1 MADVSHAPPAT
12 EQNEHLADNT
22 AIDHGH
28 SNNGVPES
36 PAPHQM
42 SAKEYALTRLST
54 LRPPMHHAPNP
65 IRLLMTLNTKQ
76 WMFFLVAFL
85 AWVCASFPFH
95 GICYGG
101 LGTNALSPACCPEHI
116 DILCASSNSILTL
129 LSVLGRL

>member
-1 MADVSHAPPAT
+1 MADVSPAPAT
-12 EQNEHLADNT
+12 EQNEQLADNT

-28 SNNGVPES
+28 GINGIRES

-65 IRLLMTLNTKQ
+65 IRLLMMLNTKQ

-85 AWVCASFPFH
+85 AWVCASSLFLW
-95 GICYGG
+95 ICCGG
-101 LGTNALSPACCPEHI
+101 WGMTALSPACPE
-116 DILCASSNSILTL
+116 DITCA
-129 LSVLGRL
+129 RPAAPC

>member
-12 EQNEHLADNT
+12 EQNEHLDNT

-42 SAKEYALTRLST
+42 SAKEYALTRFST

-65 IRLLMTLNTKQ
+65 IRLLMMLNTKQ

-85 AWVCASFPFH
+85 AWVCASFLFL
-95 GICYGG
+95 GICDGG
-101 LGTNALSPACCPEHI
+101 WGANALSPAWCPK
-116 DILCASSNSILTL
+116 DVSCARPAASY
-129 LSVLGRL
+129 